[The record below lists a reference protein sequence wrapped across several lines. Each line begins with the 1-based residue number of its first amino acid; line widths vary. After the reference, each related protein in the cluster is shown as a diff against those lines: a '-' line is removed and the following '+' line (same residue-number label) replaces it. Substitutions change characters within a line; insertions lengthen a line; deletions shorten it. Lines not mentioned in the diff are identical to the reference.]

1 LFLLQRHSI
10 EQITCMAMTAW
21 RTDIVALL
29 HHGAPTRRRCHA
41 SREGACS
48 RTATG
53 CQPTERE
60 LEGPTHRHTLRPPAG
75 AVPTTSEPRHL
86 MDGHGAA
93 SYGQPCLPTVRVP
106 PRRETSTRRRRQLT
120 EPGAGC
126 PTTVASPEFRGGG
139 AQI

>member
-1 LFLLQRHSI
+1 MFLLQRHSI

-21 RTDIVALL
+21 RTDVVALL

-75 AVPTTSEPRHL
+75 AG
-86 MDGHGAA
+86 GHNLGA
-93 SYGQPCLPTVRVP
+93 
-106 PRRETSTRRRRQLT
+106 
-120 EPGAGC
+120 
-126 PTTVASPEFRGGG
+126 
-139 AQI
+139 